1 MVRSYI
7 ILSSFD
13 VFLVIA
19 QCYFDIARCAF
30 GVVRCPPS
38 FSMFYVIN
46 FQSFLDIPWSF
57 LDVDWHFWSFFCYV
71 WRVSNFFQG
80 CPMSCGVSLMFL
92 DIFLAPP
99 KGKIMT
105 SPTLFQCYMT
115 PLSSLQCCLCPST
128 SPQHYSISLFSP
140 NICLALPS
148 SLGKQ
153 I

>member
-1 MVRSYI
+1 
-7 ILSSFD
+7 
-13 VFLVIA
+13 
-19 QCYFDIARCAF
+19 
-30 GVVRCPPS
+30 
-38 FSMFYVIN
+38 
-46 FQSFLDIPWSF
+46 
-57 LDVDWHFWSFFCYV
+57 
-71 WRVSNFFQG
+71 
-80 CPMSCGVSLMFL
+80 MSCGVSLMFL